1 MKQRQKVCNGE
12 STPRKLAAR
21 LAKMLLQGGCIR
33 HGKTRAIGPKGAMA
47 QPAPLVERFALQSRT
62 YRAEKLL
69 EYRKRELH
77 ARLTIRRCGDV
88 ELGEMTEVR
97 ARGIPVQNLHEKQ
110 LDCGHRIE
118 HALPSSIGQ
127 TTTSRHDG
135 VGLELACPILLKLF
149 DHLGDRR
156 RHLGS
161 PLRVNEQLTPHTGD
175 RKGRQLVEATAG
187 LTLADQSLYA

>member
-1 MKQRQKVCNGE
+1 MFV
-12 STPRKLAAR
+12 
-21 LAKMLLQGGCIR
+21 QGGCIR

-77 ARLTIRRCGDV
+77 ARLTIRGRGDV

-97 ARGIPVQNLHEKQ
+97 ARGITVKNLDEKQ
-110 LDCGHRIE
+110 RGCRHRIE
-118 HALPSSIGQ
+118 RALPPSIGD
-127 TTTSRHDG
+127 TTTSRQDG

-156 RHLGS
+156 RHRGS
-161 PLRVNEQLTPHTGD
+161 PL
-175 RKGRQLVEATAG
+175 
-187 LTLADQSLYA
+187 